1 MRRLTLTA
9 MTMLAAFLTGC
20 SAVGSEVRSTKG
32 RETIAI
38 DNGLV
43 SLVYDTR
50 QGVFSASRGKRVFI
64 KEGRLE
70 KGPPAESP
78 RTVKVE
84 DNLGSGRA
92 IEVESA
98 SGRTYALALY
108 EGIPFVCLRAVVRN
122 PGQDIVVVNKV
133 AAGSMAV
140 DIGASAKEVAV
151 LGCDGLTQGDKER
164 TSYMFLAAANPKTS
178 AGVVCGWV
186 THERGSGI
194 VSSRADGG
202 LIRVEPRVE
211 YGKLTVPAGGR
222 TEGEMVAIG
231 YFENALDGL
240 EQYANTIAKACK
252 IRLRKVPSGYCTWYS
267 NPHGGASDEVH
278 MGQMAEFCGV
288 ELRKFGFEVLQI
300 DDKWQ
305 VSRRDFTSHNP
316 KGPYPSGMKA
326 TAERIN
332 AAGLRAG
339 IWLIPFGWDPKREI
353 FSGRQDWFVHRQDGS
368 LYEVKWAGTCLDM
381 THPQARGFLREVV
394 ARITRQWGYKYIK
407 IDGLWTGMA
416 VRILYPQPTYRND
429 GLGDAVFYDSG
440 KTNVEA
446 YRDGLKLVRE
456 AAGGDVYIL
465 GCNVAQNMRTL
476 GGSVGLVDGMRVGS
490 DIGARWSSVLRGA
503 TMGTRLY
510 FLHGRVWHNDPDCLM
525 LREPMTVDQARAW
538 GSWIG
543 ISGQLNMVSEWLPG
557 LPAERLEVVKRSIPN
572 HGLCGRP
579 VDLFEKP
586 LAQVW
591 HLSAGSEGQRRD
603 VLGLFNWDQ
612 KRTNSLEVEMERLG
626 LAGGQYVGFDYWE
639 DKFVGPFGRELK
651 VEVRPSSCRVIAV
664 RRVRKRPVLVSTS
677 RHVTQGIVDVVAE
690 EWDLRKQEL
699 RGSSAVVAGDPYEL
713 RIYDP
718 AGTERISAA
727 VSEAD
732 IKAGVLV
739 ETRQD
744 AGQVRVTIKSPEN
757 RQVTWRVRFLEGSQ

>member
-1 MRRLTLTA
+1 MRRLALTTA
-9 MTMLAAFLTGC
+9 AVLAAFLTGC
-20 SAVGSEVRSTKG
+20 MAAGGEVRSMKG
-32 RETIAI
+32 KETIAVE
-38 DNGLV
+38 NGLV
-43 SLVYDTR
+43 SVVYDTR
-50 QGVFSASRGKRVFI
+50 EGIFSARRGNRVFI

-70 KGPPAESP
+70 KAAAAEGA

-84 DNLGSGRA
+84 DSLGSGLA
-92 IEVESA
+92 IEVGFA
-98 SGRTYALALY
+98 SGRTYTVALY
-108 EGIPFVCLRAVVRN
+108 EGIPFVCLRTSVGNA
-122 PGQDIVVVNKV
+122 GQDIAVVNKV

-140 DIGASAKEVAV
+140 DLGASTKELAV

-194 VSSRADGG
+194 VGSRGDGR
-202 LIRVEPRVE
+202 LIRIEPRVE
-211 YGKLTVPAGGR
+211 YGKLAVPPGGR
-222 TEGEMVAIG
+222 AEGETVAIG
-231 YFENALDGL
+231 YFENALEGL
-240 EQYANTIAKACK
+240 EQYADAIAKAHRIK
-252 IRLRKVPSGYCTWYS
+252 LRDVPSGYCTWYS
-267 NPHGGASDEVH
+267 NPHGRASDEKH
-278 MGQMAEFCGV
+278 MGQMAEFCGA
-288 ELRKFGFEVLQI
+288 ELREFGFEVLQI

-305 VSRRDFTSHNP
+305 VSGRDFTGHNP
-316 KGPYPSGMKA
+316 KGPYPGGMKA

-353 FSGRQDWFVHRQDGS
+353 FSGRQDWFVHKEDGS

-381 THPQARGFLREVV
+381 THPQARRFLREVV

-416 VRILYPQPTYRND
+416 VRILYPQPRYRDD
-429 GLGDAVFYDSG
+429 GLGDAVFHDSG

-446 YRDGLKLVRE
+446 YRDGLRLVRE

-538 GSWIG
+538 SSWIG

-557 LPAERLEVVKRSIPN
+557 LSAERLEVLKRSIPN

-579 VDLFEKP
+579 VDLFERP

-591 HLSAGSEGQRRD
+591 HLSAGGEGDRRD
-603 VLGLFNWDQ
+603 ILGVFNWDQ
-612 KRTNSLEVEMERLG
+612 KRTDALEVEMERLG

-664 RRVRKRPVLVSTS
+664 RQIRKRPVLVSTS
-677 RHVTQGIVDVVAE
+677 RHVTQGIVDVVEE
-690 EWDLRKQEL
+690 EWDRRKQEL
-699 RGSSAVVAGDPYEL
+699 RGSSAVVGGDPYEL
-713 RIYDP
+713 RIYDQ
-718 AGTERISAA
+718 AGTRTASAA

-739 ETRQD
+739 ETKQD
-744 AGQVRVTIKSPEN
+744 AGRVRVTINSPEN
-757 RQVTWRVRFLEGSQ
+757 RQVTWRVGFLDGSQ

>member
-1 MRRLTLTA
+1 MRRLSLTA
-9 MTMLAAFLTGC
+9 AAVLAGLVTGC
-20 SAVGSEVRSTKG
+20 SAAGGELRSMNGK
-32 RETIAI
+32 ESIVI
-38 DNGLV
+38 ENGLL
-43 SLVYDTR
+43 SLVYNTAE
-50 QGVFSASRGKRVFI
+50 GVFSARRGNRVFI

-70 KGPPAESP
+70 KGLPAASP
-78 RTVKVE
+78 RAVKVE
-84 DNLGSGRA
+84 DSLGSGLA
-92 IEVESA
+92 IEVGFE
-98 SGRTYALALY
+98 SGRTYTLALY
-108 EGIPFVCLRAVVRN
+108 EEMAFVCLRAAVRN
-122 PGQDIVVVNKV
+122 PGQDIMVVNKV

-164 TSYMFLAAANPKTS
+164 TSYMFLATANPKTS

-202 LIRVEPRVE
+202 LIRIEPRVE
-211 YGKLTVPAGGR
+211 YGKLAVPAGGQAD
-222 TEGEMVAIG
+222 GETVAIG
-231 YFENALDGL
+231 YFENALEGL
-240 EQYANTIAKACK
+240 EKYADAIAKAYK

-267 NPHGGASDEVH
+267 NPHGGASDDVH
-278 MGQMAEFCGV
+278 MGQMAEFCGA

-305 VSRRDFTSHNP
+305 VSGRDFTSHNP
-316 KGPYPSGMKA
+316 KGPYPGGMKA
-326 TAERIN
+326 TAERIG

-353 FSGRQDWFVHRQDGS
+353 FSGRQDWFVHKDDGS

-416 VRILYPQPTYRND
+416 VRILYPQPRYRDD
-429 GLGDAVFYDSG
+429 GLGDAAFHDSG

-446 YRDGLKLVRE
+446 YRDGLRLVRE
-456 AAGGDVYIL
+456 AAGSDVYIL

-525 LREPMTVDQARAW
+525 LREPMTVEQARAW

-557 LPAERLEVVKRSIPN
+557 LPADRLEVLKRSIPN

-591 HLSAGSEGQRRD
+591 HLSAGSESQRRD
-603 VLGLFNWDQ
+603 ILGLFIWDQ
-612 KRTNSLEVEMERLG
+612 KSGDSLEVEMERLG
-626 LAGGQYVGFDYWE
+626 LVAGQHVGFDYWE
-639 DKFVGPFGRELK
+639 DTFVGPFGRELK
-651 VEVRPSSCRVIAV
+651 VEVGPSSCRVIAV
-664 RRVRKRPVLVSTS
+664 RRIGKRPVLVSTS
-677 RHVTQGIVDVVAE
+677 RHVTQGIVDVVEE
-690 EWDLRKQEL
+690 EWDRRKQEL
-699 RGSSAVVAGDPYEL
+699 RGSSAVVGGDPYEL

-718 AGTERISAA
+718 AGTRTASAA
-727 VSEAD
+727 VSKAD
-732 IKAGVLV
+732 IKAGVAV
-739 ETRQD
+739 ETKQE
-744 AGQVRVTIKSPEN
+744 AGRVRVTIKSQEN
-757 RQVTWRVRFLEGSQ
+757 RQVTWRVGFLRNSQ